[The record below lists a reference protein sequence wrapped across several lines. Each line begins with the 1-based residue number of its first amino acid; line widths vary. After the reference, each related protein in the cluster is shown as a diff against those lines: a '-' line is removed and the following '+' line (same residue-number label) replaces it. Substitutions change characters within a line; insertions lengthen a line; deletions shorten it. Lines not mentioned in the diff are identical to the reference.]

1 MKVEGKL
8 LLVAAAF
15 CLQAALVQAWART
28 CSLER
33 EGVHSVM
40 VRSKSASARDDAGHG
55 RTLGL
60 SGRERA
66 VLVAKHNAERKQR
79 GDDDGAHNATV
90 SSDLV
95 SAASNGAVDTS
106 TSEPPIVDDDLV
118 PFEGRP
124 CNCAHWLGETED
136 LYYCPKQYSYC
147 SYFISTSRLH
157 EKEESITCFS
167 EVDWRV
173 VFSRQTWYY
182 LMFMLLFLCL
192 YPFVSRQGQHCTK
205 FLLSKC
211 FPGMNLWI
219 ADRILELER
228 SDRDRFVREFERAT
242 QIMRRDEGLLTAYD
256 VKTRRYAEAESGEVS
271 ERDVDLST
279 PSLEQPLELEQTCSI
294 CLLAFE
300 EGETVTDLTCG
311 HLYHA
316 ECVSEWLLKKNECP
330 LCKNPIAS
338 EVRTFN
344 QDEDGDDE
352 ASVGRR
358 QGLVPRLRKYT
369 WDNFIEMAT
378 GRAVRP
384 RLPGIPQAPV

>member
-95 SAASNGAVDTS
+95 STASNGAVDTS

-124 CNCAHWLGETED
+124 CNCDLAQTDAECVSRTAKSSGNLTSIRLSTARGLG
-136 LYYCPKQYSYC
+136 LLLALL
-147 SYFISTSRLH
+147 RLH
-157 EKEESITCFS
+157 EVPPVE
-167 EVDWRV
+167 
-173 VFSRQTWYY
+173 
-182 LMFMLLFLCL
+182 ML
-192 YPFVSRQGQHCTK
+192 P
-205 FLLSKC
+205 
-211 FPGMNLWI
+211 W
-219 ADRILELER
+219 
-228 SDRDRFVREFERAT
+228 
-242 QIMRRDEGLLTAYD
+242 
-256 VKTRRYAEAESGEVS
+256 RYAEAESGEVS